1 MKKQLL
7 LFFFI
12 GICGRL
18 CAQNDENRPASEG
31 TTRNLKQ
38 MASLS
43 LVAAVPQGL
52 FRDLNNHVGFGIR
65 GNVTTAI
72 KRFPIQIGFDG
83 GYITQQTARRKFKNG
98 NATFQD
104 RYKVKANSNVAT
116 LGFTARFDP
125 FAHQRR
131 LPVQPFI
138 DGTVGVNAFFS
149 TVETAYYE
157 NGEWNSKDT
166 HTKPRWAYMYGGS
179 VGIGIPID
187 KRIRIEVKASY
198 YFGDRTKYMTDPEID
213 ALGTVEFK
221 EKKSETA
228 MFIPQIGLNWRW

>member
-7 LFFFI
+7 LLAFI
-12 GICGRL
+12 SNFGYL
-18 CAQNDENRPASEG
+18 YAQNDENRPASEK
-31 TTRNLKQ
+31 TTQPLKH

-52 FRDLNNHVGFGIR
+52 FRDLNNHIGLGLR

-72 KRFPIQIGFDG
+72 RRFPIQIGFDG
-83 GYITQQTARRKFKNG
+83 GYITQQTARREFKNG

-104 RYKVKANSNVAT
+104 RYKVKANSNVVS

-125 FAHQRR
+125 FAHQRHW
-131 LPVQPFI
+131 PVQPFI
-138 DGTVGVNAFFS
+138 DATVGTNAFFS
-149 TVETAYYE
+149 TVETAYYD

-179 VGIGIPID
+179 VGVGIPVG
-187 KRIRIEVKASY
+187 KLMRIEVKGSY
-198 YFGDRTKYMTDPEID
+198 YFGDRTKYKTDPVID
-213 ALGTVEFK
+213 ALGTVEFT
-221 EKKSETA
+221 EKKSETT
-228 MFIPQIGLNWRW
+228 MLIPQIGLNWFW